1 MRGVCSGTVSE
12 TMCCFVTK
20 IVKKI
25 KMVVLLNVPLGEK
38 TCSPCS
44 EGTCGGVGFIPARHI
59 CRHRTYLAVVPRRL
73 VERWRRVGV
82 PGGKV
87 VPRRRGLR
95 RRSLTKLPS

>member
-44 EGTCGGVGFIPARHI
+44 EGTCGGG
-59 CRHRTYLAVVPRRL
+59 L
-73 VERWRRVGV
+73 VSSRRVTF
-82 PGGKV
+82 V
-87 VPRRRGLR
+87 VTARTWP
-95 RRSLTKLPS
+95 

>member
-1 MRGVCSGTVSE
+1 VRGVCSGTVSE

-44 EGTCGGVGFIPARHI
+44 EGTCGGGWFHPGASHLSSP
-59 CRHRTYLAVVPRRL
+59 H
-73 VERWRRVGV
+73 V
-82 PGGKV
+82 PG
-87 VPRRRGLR
+87 
-95 RRSLTKLPS
+95 RSTSAPG